1 MVAHLKAI
9 LLVTVVIHTGCA
21 PYRFGDEALFPTGI
35 RTVHV
40 PVIRDSTV
48 RHNLG
53 LQLTEAVIREI
64 EQRTPYKVTADPS
77 ADTILKCEIVNEAKT
92 VLAETY
98 EDYPRALDAGVQ
110 IRASWTDRQGR
121 LLFNN
126 SIVPTDD
133 LAILFTQNERFVP
146 EAGQSVDTA
155 MQQAIE
161 DLAERIV
168 DQMENRW

>member
-1 MVAHLKAI
+1 MVASMKVILFAI
-9 LLVTVVIHTGCA
+9 AVTLSGCA
-21 PYRFGDEALFPTGI
+21 PYRFGDAALFPPGI
-35 RTVHV
+35 QTIHV
-40 PVIRDSTV
+40 PVVRDATV

-53 LQLTEAVIREI
+53 VQLTDALIREI
-64 EQRTPYKVTADPS
+64 QLRTPYKVTADPF
-77 ADTILKCEIVNEAKT
+77 ADTTLTCEIVNEAKT

-110 IRASWTDRQGR
+110 VRASWTDRQGR

-126 SIVPTDD
+126 AIVPTED

-168 DQMENRW
+168 SQMENRW

>member
-1 MVAHLKAI
+1 MVTDVKTLIFA
-9 LLVTVVIHTGCA
+9 VTVLITGCA
-21 PYRFGDEALFPTGI
+21 PYRFGDAALFPPNI

-40 PVIRDSTV
+40 PIARDATV

-53 LQLTEAVIREI
+53 VQLTDAVIKEI
-64 EQRTPYKVTADPS
+64 ELRTPYKVTPDPS
-77 ADTILKCEIVNEAKT
+77 ADTTLTLEVINEAKT
-92 VLAETY
+92 VLAETF

-110 IRASWTDRQGR
+110 VRASWTDRQGR

-126 SIVPTDD
+126 AIVPTED

-155 MQQAIE
+155 MQQAID

-168 DQMENRW
+168 SQMENRW